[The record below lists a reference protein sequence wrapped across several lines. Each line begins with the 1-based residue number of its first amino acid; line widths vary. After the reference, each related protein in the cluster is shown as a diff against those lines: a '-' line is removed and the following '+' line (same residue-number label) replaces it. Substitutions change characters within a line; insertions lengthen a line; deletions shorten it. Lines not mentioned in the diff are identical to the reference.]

1 MRLTNRSERDEAA
14 VLVRE
19 LALGD
24 KGGIGLT
31 ALATRVNLPTDRVEK
46 LLRRYPDYFVK
57 VGHESGFR
65 LNPFG
70 KFKGSTEQILV
81 DIEPSYNRHKHLQ
94 ATSAALAVVATLVG
108 VISFLASSS

>member
-1 MRLTNRSERDEAA
+1 LTDRNERDEAA

-24 KGGIGLT
+24 RGGIELT
-31 ALATRVNLPTDRVEK
+31 ALAARVNLPTARVEK

-57 VGHESGFR
+57 VGHKSRFR

-81 DIEPSYNRHKHLQ
+81 DIERSYNRRKHLQ
-94 ATSAALAVVATLVG
+94 ATSAVLAVVATLIG
-108 VISFLASSS
+108 LISLLASGS

>member
-1 MRLTNRSERDEAA
+1 MPLTNHSEREDAA

-31 ALATRVNLPTDRVEK
+31 ALATRVNLTTDRVEK
-46 LLRRYPDYFVK
+46 LLGRYPHYFVK
-57 VGHESGFR
+57 VGNESRFR

-81 DIEPSYNRHKHLQ
+81 DIERSYNRHKHLQ
-94 ATSAALAVVATLVG
+94 VAIAAVVATLIG
-108 VISFLASSS
+108 VTSLLLFLSS